1 MDEYEPMLYIVV
13 IGKLLIIHK
22 INELGY
28 ICLRKFQLEGIASNS
43 HRLGLRFSH
52 REGALLAV
60 LD

>member
-1 MDEYEPMLYIVV
+1 MLHIVV
-13 IGKLLIIHK
+13 IGKLLIILK